1 MKSVNA
7 NEIIDAFVNKV
18 EFIKSKLMKWG
29 VKHFPSLL
37 KEAQGNLPKS
47 LSKEFTSQ
55 GTAATDKD

>member
-37 KEAQGNLPKS
+37 KEA
-47 LSKEFTSQ
+47 
-55 GTAATDKD
+55 

>member
-1 MKSVNA
+1 LADIFSLYETNKYMKSVNA

-37 KEAQGNLPKS
+37 KEA
-47 LSKEFTSQ
+47 
-55 GTAATDKD
+55 